1 MGGKGGGVEYVQ
13 RPLTS
18 QELKLIE
25 QQSTYIDSL
34 QPAINQLVGRGTS
47 MLNGVVNPDYRSMY
61 QDAQYGLNNV
71 RRGIDDLATGNLP
84 SSYTNNKANYYGQ
97 IYNNSFGNT
106 LSNAAK
112 KGIIGGSSLN
122 KSIDTAQKNMAA
134 QMSADYS
141 KDLQTQ
147 SGLLQQQQ
155 QAVYQPLALG
165 STANQASF
173 GNAANYLSLAA
184 GKNLGANGTDV
195 LNAVG
200 NLNNNSSAFI
210 QKSGKGLF

>member
-1 MGGKGGGVEYVQ
+1 M
-13 RPLTS
+13 
-18 QELKLIE
+18 
-25 QQSTYIDSL
+25 
-34 QPAINQLVGRGTS
+34 
-47 MLNGVVNPDYRSMY
+47 
-61 QDAQYGLNNV
+61 
-71 RRGIDDLATGNLP
+71 
-84 SSYTNNKANYYGQ
+84 
-97 IYNNSFGNT
+97 YNNTFGNM
-106 LSNAAK
+106 LADKAK
-112 KGIIGGSSLN
+112 TGVIGGSVLN
-122 KSIDTAQKNMAA
+122 KSIDSMQKNMAA

-173 GNAANYLSLAA
+173 GNAGNYLSLAA